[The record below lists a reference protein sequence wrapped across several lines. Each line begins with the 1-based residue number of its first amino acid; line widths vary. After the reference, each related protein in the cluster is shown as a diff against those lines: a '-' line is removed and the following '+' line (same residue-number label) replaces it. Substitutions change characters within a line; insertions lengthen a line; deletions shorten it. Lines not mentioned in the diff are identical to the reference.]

1 MMILAL
7 LLPALVAGFPGGDHH
22 GDGHEDG
29 CVDIS
34 RYSEILYN
42 VTEASVCSFKTT
54 RTCVKHKKSACVPV
68 PVKSCRAVPYPDCS
82 NEAFTVRMH
91 DDKVVGKTFVGKQC
105 KEQGFHT
112 LTEIRKE
119 AVCEQVTKEQCDSKW
134 VINDAGEKVWAG
146 NENCRDV
153 TFEDCRL
160 KDVPKQIQVPKYVC
174 TDLPVATYAVPV
186 FAEVDVTGYRAKCEA
201 RAYAE
206 CSETM
211 ETVCADLEFEEY
223 TDTVVPNCFPGC
235 AADGTCG
242 TMKFRIPY
250 QTYDHRLKCLF

>member
-34 RYSEILYN
+34 RYSDILYN
-42 VTEASVCSFKTT
+42 VTEASICSYVSR
-54 RTCVKHKKSACVPV
+54 RTCVKHKRSACVSA
-68 PVKSCRAVPYPDCS
+68 PVKTCRAVAYPDCS

-91 DDKVVGKTFVGKQC
+91 NDKVVGKQFVGKQC

-112 LTEIRKE
+112 LIENHKK

-134 VINDAGEKVWAG
+134 VINAAGEKVWAG

-153 TFEDCRL
+153 TFEDCKL
-160 KDVPKQIQVPKYVC
+160 KDVPTPIQVPKYVC
-174 TDLPVATYAVPV
+174 TDLPVETYSVPV
-186 FAEVDVTGYRAKCEA
+186 FAEVDVTGYRGKCQVG
-201 RAYAE
+201 AYAD
-206 CSETM
+206 CTETS
-211 ETVCADLEFEEY
+211 ETVCADLEFEECS
-223 TDTVVPNCFPGC
+223 DTIEPNCFPGC
-235 AADGTCG
+235 EADGTCG

-250 QTYDHRLKCLF
+250 QTYDHRLKCLL